1 MKKGAPRTAFQHLIE
16 LVKWVDVVVEVLD
29 SRVPVST
36 RHPKSRSLFGNKPHL
51 LISTKEDIADAD
63 RVRQLFEQ
71 SPALKD
77 EKCLLVSLKGGDNPQ
92 RVIKEFLKMGEPA
105 QKKLA
110 QKGFRPRPVRV
121 CVVGLPNVG
130 KSSLINWLIGKRSA
144 RVGNQPGITR
154 GTQWVR
160 VHPQVELLDTPGI
173 LPPVAF
179 HPLTYERLAMFNLV
193 PEAKY
198 DYEVVAQK
206 AFETLRDIY
215 PHLLS
220 KISEDLLDPKAGIP
234 EFSLAR
240 NLLISGGK
248 PDVARGAQIFLANLR
263 DGKLGRVTFD
273 RLAQEENQV
282 KSEAKDVAQDESL

>member
-16 LVKWVDVVVEVLD
+16 LVKWVDVIVEVLD

-36 RHPKSRSLFGNKPHL
+36 RHPKSQSIFGNKPHL

-63 RVRQLFEQ
+63 RVRKLFEQ
-71 SPALKD
+71 SPVLKD

-92 RVIKEFLKMGEPA
+92 RIVKEFVKMGEVA

-110 QKGFRPRPVRV
+110 LKGFRPRPVRV

-130 KSSLINWLIGKRSA
+130 KSSLINWLIGKRST

-206 AFETLRDIY
+206 AFEILRQLY
-215 PHLLS
+215 PQSLATIS
-220 KISEDLLDPKAGIP
+220 KDLLDPKAGIA
-234 EFSLAR
+234 EFALAR

-248 PDVARGAQIFLANLR
+248 PDVNRGAQIFLANLR
-263 DGKLGRVTFD
+263 DGRLGRVTFD
-273 RLAQEENQV
+273 RLAHEENQD
-282 KSEAKDVAQDESL
+282 KSEAQDVAQDESL

>member
-16 LVKWVDVVVEVLD
+16 LVKWVDIVVEVLD
-29 SRVPVST
+29 ARVPVST
-36 RHPKSRSLFGNKPHL
+36 RHPKSQSIFGNKPRL
-51 LISTKEDIADAD
+51 LIATKEDIADAE
-63 RVRQLFEQ
+63 RVRRLFE
-71 SPALKD
+71 SSSALRD
-77 EKCLLVSLKGGDNPQ
+77 EKCLLVSLKSGDNPK
-92 RVIKEFLKMGEPA
+92 RVIKEFIALGEAA

-130 KSSLINWLIGKRSA
+130 KSSLINWLIGKRST

-193 PEAKY
+193 PESKY

-206 AFETLRDIY
+206 AFEKMKETY
-215 PHLLS
+215 PRLLA
-220 KISEDLLDPKAGIP
+220 KISEDLLAPEAGLP
-234 EFSLAR
+234 EFAKAR

-248 PDVARGAQIFLANLR
+248 PDVARAAQTFLAGLR

-273 RLAQEENQV
+273 LPEQVEPQE
-282 KSEAKDVAQDESL
+282 

>member
-1 MKKGAPRTAFQHLIE
+1 MKKGGPRTAFQHLLE
-16 LVKWVDVVVEVLD
+16 LVKWVDIVVEVLD

-63 RVRQLFEQ
+63 RVRLLFDQ
-71 SPALKD
+71 SPVLKD
-77 EKCLLVSLKGGDNPQ
+77 ERCLMVSLKGGDNPK
-92 RVIKEFLKMGEPA
+92 RIIKEFVHMGEAA

-110 QKGFRPRPVRV
+110 LKGFRPRPVRV
-121 CVVGLPNVG
+121 CIVGLPNVG
-130 KSSLINWLIGKRSA
+130 KSSLINWLIGKRST

-206 AFETLRDIY
+206 AFEDLRRIY
-215 PHLLS
+215 PHFLA
-220 KISEDLLDPKAGIP
+220 KISEDLLDPQAGIA
-234 EFSLAR
+234 EFAMAR
-240 NLLISGGK
+240 NLVISGGK

-263 DGKLGRVTFD
+263 DGRLGRITFD
-273 RLAQEENQV
+273 RLAHEEDQD
-282 KSEAKDVAQDESL
+282 KLEAQYVAQDESF